1 MGGRQTDE
9 IAPAHVSSSSRS
21 FLIRHHVILED
32 VEHYSNPIIYKAR
45 ELEDPGVGWGG
56 DGSHKTTAKISLKCS
71 VR

>member
-45 ELEDPGVGWGG
+45 EPGGPRGGVGWGWKSQDHG
-56 DGSHKTTAKISLKCS
+56 QDLP
-71 VR
+71 